1 MEYHDSIIYEEEAIK
16 ILKDAKYS
24 DLLNNAKYSPI
35 FIALRKGPL
44 TIKELEKEY
53 NSIVKKDIKKMDLE
67 DSEKKKL
74 GKKMFR
80 KDKTLYKYISK
91 LRKSGLIV
99 EAGKRFKVGQ
109 TAAETLFGR
118 AAKLYLMD
126 DKSER
131 TFSMGEDKKY
141 LSCFAKI
148 ISLINDSS
156 KVSVDCLAEVMTDFL
171 TQISEETEKIFKTY
185 SKEITKIASDMS
197 FSDIHKTL
205 KGLNMFL
212 LIRNASNFEEMLEKC
227 SKK

>member
-16 ILKDAKYS
+16 ILKDAKYC

-44 TIKELEKEY
+44 TIKGLEKEY
-53 NSIVKKDIKKMDLE
+53 NSIVKKDIDKMELE
-67 DSEKKKL
+67 DSEKKEL
-74 GKKMFR
+74 QEKMFR

-91 LRKSGLIV
+91 LRKSGLII

-118 AAKLYLMD
+118 AAKLFLMD

-131 TFSMGEDKKY
+131 TFSMDEDKKY

-148 ISLINDSS
+148 ISLITDGS
-156 KVSVDCLAEVMTDFL
+156 KVSVDCLAEVMTNFL
-171 TQISEETEKIFKTY
+171 TQISEETEVSFKTY
-185 SKEITKIASDMS
+185 SKEITEFASDMS

-212 LIRNASNFEEMLEKC
+212 LIRNASSFEEMFEKC
-227 SKK
+227 IKK